1 MEEFNLL
8 RKEEEEEGDA
18 AVEGAEPDQTDEP
31 SDAADDEACS
41 AAALPSPSPSPLLP
55 LPLLP
60 RGRYPERMFFVR
72 DVATDCVY
80 WAENTDSLFDADKGC
95 CCCCCCC

>member
-8 RKEEEEEGDA
+8 RKEEEGDA

-41 AAALPSPSPSPLLP
+41 VAALPSPSPLLP
-55 LPLLP
+55 LPPP
-60 RGRYPERMFFVR
+60 R
-72 DVATDCVY
+72 
-80 WAENTDSLFDADKGC
+80 
-95 CCCCCCC
+95 